1 MAKTKK
7 TKSSV
12 ETTGNKELDKML
24 AVMAEA
30 KKSGEKNVVVFTTE
44 RKHYKKEMASELGF
58 SAGDLKPKFYE
69 AYKYFLCNHDATTRL
84 LNPEELAVE
93 WIVKLK

>member
-1 MAKTKK
+1 MRQLETKNWIRCWLLWLK
-7 TKSSV
+7 Q
-12 ETTGNKELDKML
+12 
-24 AVMAEA
+24 

-69 AYKYFLCNHDATTRL
+69 AYKYFLCKHDATTRL
-84 LNPEELAVE
+84 LNPEKLAVE

>member
-7 TKSSV
+7 TILSV

-44 RKHYKKEMASELGF
+44 RKHYKKKMASELGF

-69 AYKYFLCNHDATTRL
+69 AYKYFLCKHDATTRL
-84 LNPEELAVE
+84 LNPEKLAVE
-93 WIVKLK
+93 WIVKLN

>member
-1 MAKTKK
+1 MAKSKK

-24 AVMAEA
+24 AVMSEA

-69 AYKYFLCNHDATTRL
+69 AYKYFLCKHDATTRL
-84 LNPEELAVE
+84 LNPEKLAVE